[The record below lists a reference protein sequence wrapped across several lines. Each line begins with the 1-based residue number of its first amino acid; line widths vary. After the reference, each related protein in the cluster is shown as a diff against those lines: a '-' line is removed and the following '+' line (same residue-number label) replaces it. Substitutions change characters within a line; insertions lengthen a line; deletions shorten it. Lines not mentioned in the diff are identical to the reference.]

1 MSILKKSTDP
11 ARIKSVKTTMVI
23 RLDCELLN
31 PTVDA
36 MIVLVMKAHK
46 RAPPLRR
53 PVTMASPIGKASS
66 HPRSYEM
73 GTRGVRKKPK
83 REMIRVVMSFALVE
97 LSQRQSTLSRRVD
110 PTVVVLNA
118 SEKLKVRLMKR
129 LKAMAPKMPASMR
142 KIALVAISMSEYPYG
157 LMMKLQ
163 FEAKATKVP

>member
-1 MSILKKSTDP
+1 
-11 ARIKSVKTTMVI
+11 
-23 RLDCELLN
+23 
-31 PTVDA
+31 
-36 MIVLVMKAHK
+36 
-46 RAPPLRR
+46 
-53 PVTMASPIGKASS
+53 
-66 HPRSYEM
+66 M
-73 GTRGVRKKPK
+73 GTRGVRKNPK
-83 REMIRVVMSFALVE
+83 REMIRVVIDFALVE